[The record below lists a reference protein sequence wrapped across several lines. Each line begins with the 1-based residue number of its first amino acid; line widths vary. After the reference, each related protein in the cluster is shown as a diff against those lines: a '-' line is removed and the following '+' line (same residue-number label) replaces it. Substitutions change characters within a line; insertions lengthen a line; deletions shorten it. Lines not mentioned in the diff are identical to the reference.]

1 MSRASKITNYNPAIS
16 VEENAKKNG
25 VSVAAIRNYIKVHDL
40 DRRHERKQNIIA
52 ACKKYL
58 KKHPKA
64 TRNELH
70 ENTGYSLTTI
80 RQYWEYITT
89 EKELIDF
96 NKNKIQKRSLRQDN
110 NFYATHPSVTLDI
123 LREERFSS
131 EILEPF
137 CGSGTMAEV
146 IRKSGYDVAAFD
158 IVDRG
163 YGKQADFFSTEFPV
177 GEYDIITNPP
187 YDDGLIEIVHRCLDI
202 CKNKVALLLPV
213 QYLSGQERFD
223 KIYSV
228 IPPTRVYIYLQ
239 RINIAKNADFKK
251 YEDRGANKTI
261 YAWYIWEKKH
271 IGGTELRW
279 IQNRMR

>member
-40 DRRHERKQNIIA
+40 DSGTSVNRISCCLQE
-52 ACKKYL
+52 YL
-58 KKHPKA
+58 KTPESNTKRA
-64 TRNELH
+64 AR
-70 ENTGYSLTTI
+70 NTGDLQP
-80 RQYWEYITT
+80 QYGNAGAYITT
-89 EKELIDF
+89 EKELIDLIRI
-96 NKNKIQKRSLRQDN
+96 NPKRSPRQDN
-110 NFYATHPSVTLDI
+110 NFTLLILLLLDI
-123 LREERFSS
+123 LREEGSQQQVA
-131 EILEPF
+131 PF
-137 CGSGTMAEV
+137 CGSGQIAQV